1 MNRTSLFL
9 DARTLADLKRV
20 ARRRNVSMAMLIR
33 EAVSAYLAEPATE
46 ARLPSIAGR
55 FSSGR
60 KNTSA
65 NVDKLLWRNPH
76 K

>member
-9 DARTLADLKRV
+9 DSRTLADLKRA
-20 ARRRNVSMAMLIR
+20 ARRRNVSMATLVR
-33 EAVSAYLAEPATE
+33 EAVSAYLTEPASE

-65 NVDKLLWRNPH
+65 NVDKLLWSNPH